1 MTNDS
6 PRALETDVDDLLRRL
21 QPPTESASG
30 WDETTQHA
38 VLATI
43 LAEDRPTTTPSTRS
57 RQVRLGLVACAAATV
72 PLAFSI
78 GLPSHAPGGPS
89 PASALD
95 RLATIAGVSGPA
107 IGPGQYL
114 HRTYTTDVPY
124 VAGVPMTPGA
134 VRHGDRAVSG
144 EESWSE
150 QTRVWVRSTGQGGHP
165 CLEVVPLHGNV
176 AEGRY
181 DVASA
186 DQLATLPTDPGR
198 LASYIDE
205 HPDGGNRGTVN
216 RYAAVTDLLWSGIAT
231 PELRS
236 AALNVLAQTPGL
248 SGDEH
253 TTDDRDR
260 PAIRIDYDDTNGTD
274 SVWFNSV
281 TAQIIERAGPTEGGD
296 GSTTLTASNV
306 VDTLPDLPLC
316 TPGT

>member
-6 PRALETDVDDLLRRL
+6 PRALAADVDDLLRRL
-21 QPPTESASG
+21 QPPTDAASG
-30 WDETTQHA
+30 WDETAQHA

-43 LAEDRPTTTPSTRS
+43 LAEDPPTSHGTRS
-57 RQVRLGLVACAAATV
+57 RRVRLGVVACAAATV
-72 PLAFSI
+72 PLAFAI
-78 GLPSHAPGGPS
+78 WLPEHAPGGPS
-89 PASALD
+89 PAAALG
-95 RLATIAGVSGPA
+95 RLATVAAVSGPA

-134 VRHGDRAVSG
+134 VRHGQRAVSE
-144 EESWSE
+144 EESWSG
-150 QTRVWVRSTGQGGHP
+150 QTSVWIRSTDQDSHA

-198 LASYIDE
+198 LASYLDE

-216 RYAAVTDLLWSGIAT
+216 TYAAVTDLLWSGIAS
-231 PELRS
+231 PRLRS

-253 TTDDRDR
+253 TTDDRGR
-260 PAIRIDYDDTNGTD
+260 PAIRIDYEDTAGTE
-274 SVWFNSV
+274 SVWFNPV

-306 VDTLPDLPLC
+306 VDSLPDLAPC
-316 TPGT
+316 ASGT